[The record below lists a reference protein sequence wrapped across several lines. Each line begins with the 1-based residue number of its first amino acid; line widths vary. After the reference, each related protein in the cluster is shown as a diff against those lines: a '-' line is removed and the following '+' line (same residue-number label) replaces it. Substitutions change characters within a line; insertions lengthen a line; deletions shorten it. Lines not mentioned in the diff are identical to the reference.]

1 MWQIRYLNHVL
12 TKFEKK
18 RMETLDSTLD
28 KMVDALL
35 AYDEIP
41 FLDLV
46 QYVWRRAWPLSS
58 ANEPQD
64 KDPLRRALKGCLLE
78 RMAELWNA
86 PPKNA
91 NESVPDWCQAVPAV
105 EERFSVIE
113 PENQSFWENE
123 PPSPIFEKRNIFAPK
138 EFMFFL

>member
-1 MWQIRYLNHVL
+1 
-12 TKFEKK
+12 
-18 RMETLDSTLD
+18 METLDTTLD

-46 QYVWRRAWPLSS
+46 QHVWRRAWPLSS
-58 ANEPQD
+58 ATEPQD
-64 KDPLRRALKGCLLE
+64 KGPLRRALKGCLLE

-91 NESVPDWCQAVPAV
+91 DESVPDWCRTIPAV
-105 EERFSVIE
+105 EEKFSVIK
-113 PENQSFWENE
+113 PEEQSFWENE
-123 PPSPIFEKRNIFAPK
+123 LPSPIFEKRNIFAPK